1 MAPNKQWM
9 ELINDRLAGAYVDGV
24 ESFLDYAFTR
34 LGEPQL
40 IRCPCIKCGNATS
53 RTRVVVRSHLIVH
66 GIIPGYTLWY
76 HHGERS
82 GEAQPDSEFIYDN
95 DIEEGDGEDEIHGIL
110 RDLYYNGDN
119 MNNSGDD
126 FVEEEPNLEAKR
138 FYKLLEDFKL
148 PLYESAKVSKLST
161 LVKLLHI
168 KSIGHWSNES
178 FTMLL
183 KFLKEDLL
191 LDGTNLPNSY
201 YEAKKVIR
209 DLGLSYKKIDACKN
223 DCMLYWKNDNCLES
237 CKVCG
242 VSRWKEDK
250 HSGETKFKSGKKIPY
265 KILRYFPLKPRLQRL
280 FMCSKTSPLISWHH
294 DKRVDDG
301 IMRHPADSMVWKNFD
316 ELHPSFAAEPRN
328 VRLGLASDGFQPFGM
343 SRTPYSIWPVVLI
356 PYNLPPWLCMK
367 QENFIL
373 SMLIPG
379 PESPGDAIDVY
390 LQPLIEELNELW
402 ETGVETFDASTK
414 KNFTLHASLLWTIND
429 FPAYANLSGWS
440 TKGKLACP
448 CCNKGTVSTRLKNC
462 KK

>member
-9 ELINDRLAGAYVDGV
+9 ELINDRLADAYVDGV
-24 ESFLDYAFTR
+24 EYFLDYAFTR

-82 GEAQPDSEFIYDN
+82 GEAQPDSEFIHEN
-95 DIEEGDGEDEIHGIL
+95 DIEDGDGEDEIHGIL

-119 MNNSGDD
+119 MNNSG
-126 FVEEEPNLEAKR
+126 EEERNIEAKR
-138 FYKLLEDFKL
+138 FYKLLEDFEM
-148 PLYESAKVSKLST
+148 PLYESAKVSKVST

-191 LDGTNLPNSY
+191 LDGTNLPNSC

-209 DLGLSYKKIDACKN
+209 DLGLSYKKVDACKN
-223 DCMLYWKNDNCLES
+223 DCMLYWKDDNCLES

-242 VSRWKEDK
+242 ASRWKEDK

-301 IMRHPADSMVWKNFD
+301 IMRHPADSM
-316 ELHPSFAAEPRN
+316 A
-328 VRLGLASDGFQPFGM
+328 
-343 SRTPYSIWPVVLI
+343 
-356 PYNLPPWLCMK
+356 
-367 QENFIL
+367 
-373 SMLIPG
+373 
-379 PESPGDAIDVY
+379 
-390 LQPLIEELNELW
+390 
-402 ETGVETFDASTK
+402 
-414 KNFTLHASLLWTIND
+414 
-429 FPAYANLSGWS
+429 
-440 TKGKLACP
+440 
-448 CCNKGTVSTRLKNC
+448 
-462 KK
+462 

>member
-9 ELINDRLAGAYVDGV
+9 ELINDRLADAYVDGV
-24 ESFLDYAFTR
+24 EIFLDYAFTR

-40 IRCPCIKCGNATS
+40 IRCPYIKCGNATS

-66 GIIPGYTLWY
+66 GIIPGYTFWY

-82 GEAQPDSEFIYDN
+82 GEAQPDSEFINEN

-119 MNNSGDD
+119 MNNND
-126 FVEEEPNLEAKR
+126 EEEPNLEAKR
-138 FYKLLEDFKL
+138 FYKLLEDFEL

-183 KFLKEDLL
+183 KFLIEDLL

-223 DCMLYWKNDNCLES
+223 DCMLYWKDDNCLES

-242 VSRWKEDK
+242 ASGWKEDK
-250 HSGETKFKSGKKIPY
+250 HSGETKFKKWKKDTI
-265 KILRYFPLKPRLQRL
+265 Q
-280 FMCSKTSPLISWHH
+280 
-294 DKRVDDG
+294 D
-301 IMRHPADSMVWKNFD
+301 
-316 ELHPSFAAEPRN
+316 
-328 VRLGLASDGFQPFGM
+328 
-343 SRTPYSIWPVVLI
+343 
-356 PYNLPPWLCMK
+356 
-367 QENFIL
+367 
-373 SMLIPG
+373 
-379 PESPGDAIDVY
+379 
-390 LQPLIEELNELW
+390 
-402 ETGVETFDASTK
+402 
-414 KNFTLHASLLWTIND
+414 FTLFSSKAQTSKIIYVLKDISSYIMAS
-429 FPAYANLSGWS
+429 
-440 TKGKLACP
+440 
-448 CCNKGTVSTRLKNC
+448 
-462 KK
+462 